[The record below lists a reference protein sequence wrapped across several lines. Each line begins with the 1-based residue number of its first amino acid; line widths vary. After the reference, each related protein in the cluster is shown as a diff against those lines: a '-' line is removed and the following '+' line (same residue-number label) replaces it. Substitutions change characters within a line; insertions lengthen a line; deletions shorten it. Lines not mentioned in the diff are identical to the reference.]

1 MAVIMLR
8 VGGAENL
15 SVSVG
20 TTRPSS
26 LLTATKLPP
35 NQLLDH
41 TDGTITILRREARS
55 KSNDDDDDDDD
66 DAKVSLSFG
75 SRPTDRM
82 NTAASSTFQTARIV
96 GPLVYV
102 HFWPVANLSDAVFDV
117 DLLFQHPS
125 YAEASLQH
133 AAFYGVIMTI
143 TIIITIIIEYAR
155 FVFLL

>member
-35 NQLLDH
+35 KQLLDH
-41 TDGTITILRREARS
+41 TDGTITILSREARS
-55 KSNDDDDDDDD
+55 TSNDDDDD

>member
-1 MAVIMLR
+1 MTTPPQKLASQTLTQPRPCKLKSSVNVFAV
-8 VGGAENL
+8 
-15 SVSVG
+15 
-20 TTRPSS
+20 
-26 LLTATKLPP
+26 ATSGDK
-35 NQLLDH
+35 
-41 TDGTITILRREARS
+41 DGTITILSREARS
-55 KSNDDDDDDDD
+55 TSNDDDDD
-66 DAKVSLSFG
+66 DAKVSLSSG

-133 AAFYGVIMTI
+133 AAFYGVIMII